1 MTPTGDAE
9 GLGPCAFT
17 LSPAET
23 EAAAA
28 RIGLRA
34 ALRGGLIASHLAP
47 LAAFILVLLFASILA
62 LPDFISRRAG
72 ETAVLL
78 AAAAFIM
85 QRLSIHWRIRK
96 ARNLGRAAV
105 ARLEAE
111 QAMTAIID
119 ERGVTL
125 EGGGRSRRLDYVD
138 CEEAEDA
145 GGLIYLWP
153 RYGAP
158 IVLPTRALG
167 DGEGARLLVAQI
179 KQEVNGQRGFN

>member
-9 GLGPCAFT
+9 WFGPYFT

-34 ALRGGLIASHLAP
+34 ALRGGLIVSHLVP
-47 LAAFILVLLFASILA
+47 LAAFILALLFASILA
-62 LPDFISRRAG
+62 LTDFISRRAG
-72 ETAVLL
+72 EAAVLL
-78 AAAAFIM
+78 AAVAFIM
-85 QRLSIHWRIRK
+85 QRLSTHWRIRK
-96 ARNLGRAAV
+96 AAIWAARRSH
-105 ARLEAE
+105 ASRR
-111 QAMTAIID
+111 AMTASID

-145 GGLIYLWP
+145 GGLIYPWP
-153 RYGAP
+153 RCGAP

-167 DGEGARLLVAQI
+167 EAARLLVAQI
-179 KQEVNGQRGFN
+179 NRRANG